1 METSPNTGAIA
12 AALAKAHL
20 EIENP
25 ELDGVNPHFKS
36 KFSTLAAVLNA
47 VRKPLAKQGIALM
60 QSVAIAEN
68 RVCVTTSMMHS
79 SGEWMRETMSF
90 PIPGNSTVQQAGSTV
105 TYLRRYSLISL
116 TAIVG
121 DPHTDDDGE
130 GDRRDRTERKPE
142 PRREPFRPS
151 EARGAPA
158 PAPAIAPVAAPVVVV
173 PKPRQESVA
182 AADGEWVEIVP
193 KYIDEGVAGKNSAP
207 FVKVKDENGDNY
219 FVWDTALF
227 GTVKASKGSVL
238 WAITEAAKKEG
249 APPRIVQVRTAPPAE
264 PGSEPDSE
272 IPF

>member
-1 METSPNTGAIA
+1 MLRTDNIGEIA
-12 AALAKAHL
+12 AALSKANL
-20 EIENP
+20 EIRNA
-25 ELDGVNPHFKS
+25 ELDRVNPHFKNRYA
-36 KFSTLAAVLNA
+36 TLGSILNA
-47 VRKPLAKQGIALM
+47 IRVPLAKHGIAPVQTVSM
-60 QSVAIAEN
+60 EDGKVT
-68 RVCVTTSMMHS
+68 VTTALIHS
-79 SGEWMRETMSF
+79 SGQLVEDTAMF
-90 PIPGNSTVQQAGSTV
+90 PLPNNATVQQMGSAI
-105 TYLRRYSLISL
+105 TYLRRYALA
-116 TAIVG
+116 AIVG
-121 DPHTDDDGE
+121 IVGDEDDDGE

-142 PRREPFRPS
+142 TRREPFRPS

-158 PAPAIAPVAAPVVVV
+158 PAPAPVAAPVAVV

-182 AADGEWVEIVP
+182 AANGEWVEIVP

-207 FVKVKDENGDNY
+207 FVKVKDENGDTY